1 MSAPIDRWL
10 EEYARGQ
17 LSRRDF
23 IRRTALAGLGFSA
36 TYSLLA
42 SADALAQSPAASGA
56 PAPSATPLKTTTALK
71 TLGFSHP
78 FPGTG
83 IYRGLQK
90 GLKQEGERLGVETLE
105 STAEGQADKQLAELN
120 TWVDTVGVQAVSI
133 LNINGEGLGPFV
145 EHAHENGVQVIGYAF
160 DIEGQDGY
168 NVFDNYQG
176 AQLVADEAI
185 KWINENV
192 PEGEVQMGLLTL
204 DTIEVGKVRVHEA
217 ERLITEAIPR
227 VKVVASAEGTN
238 IAGPAQEAT
247 LSMLQANPDIRVII
261 AISDDGQLGAWQAMK
276 QLGLEK
282 QIWSAGYDGL
292 EPVMQAIVD
301 GELIGVTAAIPLVQI
316 GAANVWVAA
325 NLVDGDAP
333 GYFDAPYLLVTK
345 DTPELAAQLIAD
357 QQ

>member
-23 IRRTALAGLGFSA
+23 IRRTALAGMSFSA

-42 SADALAQSPAASGA
+42 SAGAVAQSPDASGMPT
-56 PAPSATPLKTTTALK
+56 PAETPLKTATGLT

-78 FPGTG
+78 FPGSG
-83 IYRGLQK
+83 IYRALQK
-90 GLKQEGERLGVETLE
+90 GLQEEGQRLGVETLE
-105 STAEGQADKQLAELN
+105 STAEGQADKQVAEIN

-133 LNINGEGLGPFV
+133 LNINGEGLGPTV
-145 EHAHENGVQVIGYAF
+145 AHAQAAGVKVIGYGSH
-160 DIEGQDGY
+160 IEGEDGW

-176 AQLVADEAI
+176 AELVAAETI
-185 KWINENV
+185 KWIEENI

-204 DTIEVGKVRVHEA
+204 DTLEVTRVRVHEA
-217 ERLITEAIPR
+217 ERIITEALPR
-227 VKVVASAEGTN
+227 VRTVAAAEGTN

-247 LSMLQANPDIRVII
+247 LSMLQGSPDIRVII
-261 AISDDGQLGAWQAMK
+261 ACSDDGQLGAWQAMK
-276 QLGLEK
+276 QLGLER
-282 QIWSAGYDGL
+282 QIWSVGYDGL
-292 EPVMQAIVD
+292 EQVMQAIVD
-301 GELIGVTAAIPLVQI
+301 GDLIGVAASIPLRQI

-325 NLVDGDAP
+325 NLVDGDVP

-357 QQ
+357 QH